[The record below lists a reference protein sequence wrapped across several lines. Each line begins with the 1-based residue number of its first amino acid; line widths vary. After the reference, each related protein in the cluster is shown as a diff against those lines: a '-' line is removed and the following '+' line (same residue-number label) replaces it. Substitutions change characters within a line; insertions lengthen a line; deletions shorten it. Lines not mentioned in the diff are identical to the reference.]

1 MGMIS
6 KEQYGD
12 QIMTR
17 NREPSK
23 LPGIAFARLAVT
35 GATIAITLGASHY
48 EHVETNKTADELNQM
63 YGVTP
68 AQARAM
74 LAGVLVGWRT
84 RLANPELYGAYG
96 ELLEQPVTGFSD
108 AYV

>member
-1 MGMIS
+1 
-6 KEQYGD
+6 
-12 QIMTR
+12 MTS
-17 NREPSK
+17 NPGLSK

-48 EHVETNKTADELNQM
+48 ERVHTTKTADELNSL

-84 RLANPELYGAYG
+84 RLANPDLYGPYG
-96 ELLEQPVTGFSD
+96 ELLDEPATASSD
-108 AYV
+108 AHA

>member
-1 MGMIS
+1 
-6 KEQYGD
+6 
-12 QIMTR
+12 MTK
-17 NREPSK
+17 NPGLSK
-23 LPGIAFARLAVT
+23 LPGIAFAKLAVT

-48 EHVETNKTADELNQM
+48 ERVDTTKTADELNQM

-84 RLANPELYGAYG
+84 RLANPELYGTYG
-96 ELLEQPVTGFSD
+96 ELLEQPVTGFTDSYSY
-108 AYV
+108 A

>member
-1 MGMIS
+1 MLS
-6 KEQYGD
+6 E
-12 QIMTR
+12 
-17 NREPSK
+17 

-35 GATIAITLGASHY
+35 GATIAITLGASTY
-48 EHVETNKTADELNQM
+48 ERINTTKSADELNQM

-84 RLANPELYGAYG
+84 NLANPELYGPYG
-96 ELLEQPVTGFSD
+96 ELLEEPVTYSAD
-108 AYV
+108 SRSHT

>member
-1 MGMIS
+1 
-6 KEQYGD
+6 
-12 QIMTR
+12 MTR
-17 NREPSK
+17 NRELTK
-23 LPGIAFARLAVT
+23 LPGMAFAKLAVT

-48 EHVETNKTADELNQM
+48 ERVDTTKTADELNQM

-84 RLANPELYGAYG
+84 NLANPELYGPYG
-96 ELLEQPVTGFSD
+96 ELLEKPVTSSMD
-108 AYV
+108 SCSYA